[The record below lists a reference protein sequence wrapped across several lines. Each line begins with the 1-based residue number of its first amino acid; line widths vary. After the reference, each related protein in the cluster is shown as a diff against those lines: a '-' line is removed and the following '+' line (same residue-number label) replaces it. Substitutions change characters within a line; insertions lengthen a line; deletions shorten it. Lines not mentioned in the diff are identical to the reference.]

1 MFCWRIIYLFVTL
14 LSPKGKG
21 IDAVKYLKNL
31 KEKEGVK
38 VRDVFFTFGRY
49 DVVIIFEAPNEK
61 SAMKPV
67 MKTGVSTEYTAETLI
82 ATPAKEL

>member
-1 MFCWRIIYLFVTL
+1 VNHVLFVTL

-49 DVVIIFEAPNEK
+49 DGVIIFEAPNEK
-61 SAMKPV
+61 SAMKFV
-67 MKTGVSTEYTAETLI
+67 METGFFTEYAVETLI
-82 ATPAKEL
+82 AVPAKEL

>member
-1 MFCWRIIYLFVTL
+1 MLFVTL

-31 KEKEGVK
+31 REKEGVK

-49 DVVIIFEAPNEK
+49 DGVIIFEAPNEK
-61 SAMKPV
+61 SAMKFV
-67 MKTGVSTEYTAETLI
+67 METGFSTEYAIETLI
-82 ATPAKEL
+82 AIPAKEL